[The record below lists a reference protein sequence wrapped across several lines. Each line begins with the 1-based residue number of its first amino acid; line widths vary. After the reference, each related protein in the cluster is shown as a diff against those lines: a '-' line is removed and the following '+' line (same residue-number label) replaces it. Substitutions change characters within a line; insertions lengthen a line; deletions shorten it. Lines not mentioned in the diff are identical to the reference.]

1 MIKKGGI
8 YTRDEEIRVVFEVI
22 DEVVY
27 YYYANDERLKD
38 TVTKEKVDEI
48 IQEDLVVGFFL
59 DNYHSLSEKHFD
71 DLNDGYL
78 GQIDES
84 LLIELQNNHFFIWNS
99 LYLYEFERSA
109 FMIKEGGIYTRDKE
123 IRVIII
129 LFLMTD

>member
-1 MIKKGGI
+1 MIKEGGI

-59 DNYHSLSEKHFD
+59 DNYHSIFEEHFD
-71 DLNDGYL
+71 DINDGYL
-78 GQIDES
+78 GKIDES
-84 LLIELQNNHFFIWNS
+84 LLIELKNNYFAN
-99 LYLYEFERSA
+99 LA
-109 FMIKEGGIYTRDKE
+109 
-123 IRVIII
+123 
-129 LFLMTD
+129 

>member
-99 LYLYEFERSA
+99 QYL
-109 FMIKEGGIYTRDKE
+109 
-123 IRVIII
+123 
-129 LFLMTD
+129 